1 MASKKVPARK
11 TAQTRPASGRAA
23 TTQQMIREEIGRL
36 TTWSERHE
44 RLLARL
50 LLALLLTLLVDLGA
64 AVLIW
69 QFERHAKG
77 TEVRTY
83 GQAVFFTSVQVL
95 TVSSSL
101 KNPITVAGRVVDIF
115 LEAWAVFVITAVGGS
130 FAAFFQTGD
139 SS

>member
-1 MASKKVPARK
+1 
-11 TAQTRPASGRAA
+11 
-23 TTQQMIREEIGRL
+23 
-36 TTWSERHE
+36 
-44 RLLARL
+44 
-50 LLALLLTLLVDLGA
+50 
-64 AVLIW
+64 
-69 QFERHAKG
+69 
-77 TEVRTY
+77 VRTY

>member
-1 MASKKVPARK
+1 
-11 TAQTRPASGRAA
+11 
-23 TTQQMIREEIGRL
+23 MIRNEFGRL

-50 LLALLLTLLVDLGA
+50 LLALLLTVLVDLGGG
-64 AVLIW
+64 VLIW

-83 GQAVFFTSVQVL
+83 GQAVFFSTVQVL
-95 TVSSSL
+95 SVSSSL
-101 KNPITVAGRVVDIF
+101 KNPITPAGRVVDVL
-115 LEAWAVFVITAVGGS
+115 LEAWAIFVITAVGGS
-130 FAAFFQTGD
+130 FASFFTSGD

>member
-1 MASKKVPARK
+1 
-11 TAQTRPASGRAA
+11 
-23 TTQQMIREEIGRL
+23 L
-36 TTWSERHE
+36 
-44 RLLARL
+44 
-50 LLALLLTLLVDLGA
+50 
-64 AVLIW
+64 LIW

>member
-1 MASKKVPARK
+1 
-11 TAQTRPASGRAA
+11 
-23 TTQQMIREEIGRL
+23 MIREEIGRL

-44 RLLARL
+44 RLLARV
-50 LLALLLTLLVDLGA
+50 LLALVLTLVVDLGA

-69 QFERHAKG
+69 LFERHAKG

-95 TVSSSL
+95 SVSSSL
-101 KNPITVAGRVVDIF
+101 KNPITPAARGVDIF